1 MKKMWYQRSLL
12 KYADDMAL
20 VAWMSDEQS
29 LVTYR
34 QFVDPMVLQFLE
46 TLLQVNISKTEELC
60 WGGLVV
66 DQVETLSFLD
76 TEIDKHWSFTQ
87 QANNVYKK
95 AQQRLSLL
103 RKLKGFDVR

>member
-1 MKKMWYQRSLL
+1 MWYQRSLL

-60 WGGLVV
+60 WGGGGG
-66 DQVETLSFLD
+66 
-76 TEIDKHWSFTQ
+76 W
-87 QANNVYKK
+87 
-95 AQQRLSLL
+95 
-103 RKLKGFDVR
+103 

>member
-1 MKKMWYQRSLL
+1 MWYQRSLL
-12 KYADDMAL
+12 KYAEDMAL

-46 TLLQVNISKTEELC
+46 SLLQVNISKTEELC

-66 DQVETLSFLD
+66 NQDTFWTLRLIS
-76 TEIDKHWSFTQ
+76 ID
-87 QANNVYKK
+87 
-95 AQQRLSLL
+95 LL
-103 RKLKGFDVR
+103 HNRQIVSIRKPNSDYLFWES